1 MSSIPISKTKIIPP
15 TRRPQ
20 LLLRKRLLELMYEAL
35 DKKLTLISAPAGYG
49 KTSLLIELAHDEGN
63 EWKIC
68 WLALDELDREP
79 QRFAAYFIASLN
91 QQFPEFGNQS
101 NDVLDNMKSFDQDME
116 RLLVTIINELLEHTA
131 GLFVVILDDFHL
143 VEDIPS
149 IRSFINRFLQLMPEN
164 CHVVISSRRL
174 SEFPELTLLI
184 ARGQASGLDFSDLAF
199 QAEEI
204 QELIAQND
212 GKHISDEEAKRLA
225 EETEGWITGLQFSNI
240 KLPSS
245 GDQTNLFHYFKQQ
258 ALDKQTP
265 DIQEFILR
273 TSLFEEFDASL
284 CEAALQ
290 PLYAEKQDWQALIK
304 TVASNNVF
312 TLPIGENG
320 NWLRYHHLFRDFIR
334 ERFKAERPDEVKP
347 LLANLQRAYEAR
359 NEWEKAYHICRQLND
374 PLALAELIER
384 AGSFM
389 LQRANMILDSWLS
402 ELHPTILNK
411 MPGILS
417 IQGVLES
424 LRGNFIE
431 SQKLL
436 SQALQKFRQTENKKG
451 LALTLSR
458 RATTNRFLGE
468 YKKSLADSNELLQIT
483 ENDSELVSLYAE
495 ACRTKGLALFRLGE
509 TIEAVSLMEKSLRIY
524 ERLNEKGSIPI
535 LLMET
540 GMMYRAIGEF
550 GQTKIA
556 YEKALWIWEQ
566 EGNLY
571 QQASLLN
578 NIGVFY
584 QFLGQYEEAVLAFEK
599 GLLCAQRSKNIRMDA
614 LISIGLGDLYAELED
629 FEMAKQNYQH
639 ANEVIK
645 LMSDHFI
652 SHFLIL
658 SQANAAFLQGEKT
671 LANQWVESV
680 KEIILKGGSN
690 YEISFLSLM
699 CGRLAL
705 LEKNLKKALEGL
717 EHAEKLFSADGR
729 SVEADIA
736 RVWLAAA
743 LHQNKKSNQAAEILN
758 SLSTVRG
765 KLFHTTIVAAYQ
777 ARQWLSGLQSAPN
790 ANRMIRELITEAE
803 KFAKELP
810 PTRRQVKRQAQ
821 VVPPSAPK
829 YHIQAFGNAVVTI
842 NGKHL
847 TTSDWQTQAV
857 RDLFFYF
864 LNLRKPMTKEQIG
877 EALWQGMYETAK
889 LNLRFKNDIYRL
901 RKAVGQNVI
910 VYENDLYRF
919 NHNLDYEYDVEAFE
933 KFATNAQKASET
945 KQKIELYQKAIDLVQ
960 GPYLNDVYTDWA
972 MSERMRLEQIYLNSL
987 IELAKLYQAD
997 GQPENA
1003 IRIYEKIVEVE
1014 PSHETACQI
1023 AMQAYHRLKNRLAI
1037 TRVYQACKEALK
1049 KDLGL
1054 ELSHETEELYRK
1066 LTK

>member
-15 TRRPQ
+15 SRRPQ

-91 QQFPEFGNQS
+91 QQFPAFGNQS

-143 VEDIPS
+143 VEDVPS

-265 DIQEFILR
+265 HIQEFILR

-334 ERFKAERPDEVKP
+334 ERFKAERPNEVKP

-359 NEWEKAYHICRQLND
+359 NEWEKAHHICRQLND

-402 ELHPTILNK
+402 ELPASMLKERPRLI
-411 MPGILS
+411 S
-417 IQGVLES
+417 IRGAMAYLKGDLQES
-424 LRGNFIE
+424 L
-431 SQKLL
+431 KLL
-436 SQALQKFRQTENKKG
+436 NQAEAFLRKENDVTE
-451 LALTLSR
+451 LALALSR
-458 RATTNRFLGE
+458 RANTYRLLGE
-468 YKKSLADSNELLQIT
+468 YEKSLTDIDEFIQLT
-483 ENDSELVSLYAE
+483 EEKEDLRSLYAE
-495 ACRTKGLALFRLGE
+495 ALRSKGFTLLRLGKARQSLALF
-509 TIEAVSLMEKSLRIY
+509 EKSLDLY
-524 ERLNEKGSIPI
+524 EQLNEKESIPV
-535 LLMET
+535 LLVET
-540 GMMYRAIGEF
+540 GLAHRYIGDFERAK
-550 GQTKIA
+550 TS
-556 YEKALWIWEQ
+556 YLKALQIWEKT
-566 EGNLY
+566 GNLY
-571 QQASLLN
+571 LQASLLN

-599 GLLCAQRSKNIRMDA
+599 GLLCAQRSKNIRIDA

-652 SHFLIL
+652 SHSLIL

-680 KEIILKGGSN
+680 KEIILKGSSN

-736 RVWLAAA
+736 RVWFAAA
-743 LHQNKKSNQAAEILN
+743 LHQNKKSNQAAEIIN
-758 SLSTVRG
+758 SLNTVRG

-790 ANRMIRELITEAE
+790 ANRMIRELITGAE

-842 NGKHL
+842 NGKPL

-901 RKAVGQNVI
+901 RKAAGQNVI

-960 GPYLNDVYTDWA
+960 GPYLNDVYADWA
-972 MSERMRLEQIYLNSL
+972 ISERMRLEQIYLNSL

-1003 IRIYEKIVEVE
+1003 IRIYEKIVAVE

-1023 AMQAYHRLKNRLAI
+1023 VMQAYHRLKNRPAI
-1037 TRVYQACKEALK
+1037 TRVYRACK
-1049 KDLGL
+1049 
-1054 ELSHETEELYRK
+1054 
-1066 LTK
+1066 